1 MDIMLKRILEII
13 GDKHGSSKELADF
26 IGVKSSVITDWR
38 GNRNKSYSKY
48 APKIAEFY
56 GVSVD
61 WISGLTDDKEQKNNP
76 ADIKM

>member
-1 MDIMLKRILEII
+1 MDIMLKRILELI

-48 APKIAEFY
+48 ACF
-56 GVSVD
+56 
-61 WISGLTDDKEQKNNP
+61 TN
-76 ADIKM
+76 